1 LEQVQKVSK
10 QPVSMLHIVGGGSQ
24 NQLLNQ
30 MTANA
35 TGLPAVAGP
44 VEATV
49 IGNALVQLIS
59 LGEIADLAQA
69 RQIVAD
75 MAELK
80 RYEPEESAV
89 WREAYARYQNLCNL

>member
-1 LEQVQKVSK
+1 
-10 QPVSMLHIVGGGSQ
+10 
-24 NQLLNQ
+24 

-35 TGLPAVAGP
+35 TGLPVVTGP
-44 VEATV
+44 IEATV

-75 MAELK
+75 MAELNT
-80 RYEPEESAV
+80 YEPEETAV
-89 WREAYARYQNLCNL
+89 WGEANGRYQNL